1 MSVTWKTKYGVRSVR
16 VEPPP
21 TVEDALFAAEGL
33 TQNVE
38 QQITIA
44 AGLLKVP
51 IEEARTEAK
60 RILGERTVHSAT
72 RVTRRG
78 PMPPVLVIRKTARRF
93 GNPR

>member
-1 MSVTWKTKYGVRSVR
+1 MRVTWKTKYGIRSVR

-33 TQNVE
+33 TRNVE

-44 AGLLKVP
+44 AGLLEVS
-51 IEEARTEAK
+51 IEEARAEAK
-60 RILGERTVHSAT
+60 RVLSERKAHSTTQVH
-72 RVTRRG
+72 RRG
-78 PMPPVLVIRKTARRF
+78 SMPPVLVMRKAVRRF